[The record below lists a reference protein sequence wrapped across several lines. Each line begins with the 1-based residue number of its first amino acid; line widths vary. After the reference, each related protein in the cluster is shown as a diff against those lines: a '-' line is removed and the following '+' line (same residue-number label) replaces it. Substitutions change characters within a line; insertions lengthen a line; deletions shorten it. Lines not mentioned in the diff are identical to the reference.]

1 MPARVLTVT
10 SRSDGR
16 LVLVFPRKS
25 LALAAVILV
34 GLGVP
39 AVALAIHLR
48 ATPAAHAAGRHVPA
62 SHTTK
67 GVPQVG
73 ALFANGSTAQHQCT
87 ASVVDSSRG
96 DVLLTAAHCV
106 SGSGAG
112 MVFAPGYHDGISPY
126 GRWTVTAAHLAPAWL
141 RSQDPHDDFAFLSVA
156 PHAIQGRLTEMQ
168 QVTGA
173 YRVGSEPRSGQ
184 AITVQGYPEASNQGP
199 RTCRTKVYFTD
210 GFPSFDCRG
219 YVAGTSGGPWLVQT
233 SSGTRV
239 VGIIGGRKQGGCVD
253 SSSYSSPLTQ
263 AARRAYVRASDH
275 DPANVAPPPPG
286 DGCS

>member
-1 MPARVLTVT
+1 VVF
-10 SRSDGR
+10 SRK
-16 LVLVFPRKS
+16 LV
-25 LALAAVILV
+25 ALAAALLL

-48 ATPAAHAAGRHVPA
+48 ALRSTTATARAAAQRVPM
-62 SHTTK
+62 SHITN
-67 GVPQVG
+67 GVRKVG
-73 ALFANGSTAQHQCT
+73 ALFPSASSSQHECT
-87 ASVVDSSRG
+87 ASVVDGFHG

-106 SGSGAG
+106 SGTGAG
-112 MVFAPGYHDGISPY
+112 MVFAPGFHDGISPY
-126 GRWTVTAAHLAPAWL
+126 GRWTVTAAHLPPAWL
-141 RSQDPHDDFAFLSVA
+141 QSQDPHDDFAFLTVA
-156 PHAIQGRLTEMQ
+156 PETIHGRLTAIQ

-173 YRVGSEPRSGQ
+173 YRVGDKPRSGQ
-184 AITVQGYPEASNQGP
+184 AITVLGYPEVSNKGP
-199 RTCRTKVYFTD
+199 RACQTKVYFTD

-239 VGIIGGRKQGGCVD
+239 VGIIGGRNEGGCVD

-263 AARRAYVRASDH
+263 AARKAYVKASDH
-275 DPANVAPPPPG
+275 DPADVAPSPPG

>member
-1 MPARVLTVT
+1 VL
-10 SRSDGR
+10 SRK
-16 LVLVFPRKS
+16 LV
-25 LALAAVILV
+25 ALAAVLLV
-34 GLGVP
+34 VLGVP

-48 ATPAAHAAGRHVPA
+48 ASRSTTATRRAAARRVPA
-62 SHTTK
+62 SQVTT
-67 GVPQVG
+67 GIRQVG
-73 ALFANGSTAQHQCT
+73 ALFPSASSSQHECT
-87 ASVVDSSRG
+87 ASVVDGPHG

-106 SGSGAG
+106 TGTGAG
-112 MVFAPGYHDGISPY
+112 MVFAPGFHDGASPY

-141 RSQDPHDDFAFLSVA
+141 QSQDPHDDFAFLTVA
-156 PHAIQGRLTEMQ
+156 PQTFRGRMTAIQ

-173 YRVGSEPRSGQ
+173 YRVGDEPRSGQ
-184 AITVQGYPEASNQGP
+184 AITVLGYPEVSDKGP
-199 RTCRTKVYFTD
+199 RTCQTKVYLTD

-239 VGIIGGRKQGGCVD
+239 VGIIGGRNEGGCVD

-263 AARRAYVRASDH
+263 AARRAYVKASDH
-275 DPANVAPPPPG
+275 DPADVAPSPRG